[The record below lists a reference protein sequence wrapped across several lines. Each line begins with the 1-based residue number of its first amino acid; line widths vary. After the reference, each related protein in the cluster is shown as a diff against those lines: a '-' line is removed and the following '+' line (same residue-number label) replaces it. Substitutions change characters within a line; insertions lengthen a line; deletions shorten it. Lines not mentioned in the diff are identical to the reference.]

1 MPARAAISWLE
12 ARGWLVLAGSVRGS
26 ESVRARALAVAAAD
40 GGVAV
45 LACAGE
51 NEAVELLLNDFED
64 LGAQSGYIVDAF
76 VEDDE
81 TLCSRLA
88 EAGIVVVGAESDAG
102 FVQDALT
109 GAISEGIRMAWKQ
122 GALVL
127 LEGPAAMSA
136 GNWVLQEAES
146 CDSGLG
152 WLPGAF
158 ILPGVTDVG
167 SSPVASALLAEA
179 PAAIALG
186 IGPQSALALGPD
198 GELEIWGAQQVS
210 IALGSAWH
218 AD

>member
-12 ARGWLVLAGSVRGS
+12 ARGWLVLAGSVHGS
-26 ESVRARALAVAAAD
+26 EAVRARALAVAAAD

-51 NEAVELLLNDFED
+51 NKAVELLLNDFED

-81 TLCSRLA
+81 TLRSRLA
-88 EAGIVVVGAESDAG
+88 EAGIVVVGAELDAG
-102 FVQDALT
+102 LVQGALT
-109 GAISEGIRMAWKQ
+109 GAISEGIRMAWQQ

-127 LEGPAAMSA
+127 LEGSAAMSA
-136 GNWVLQEAES
+136 GSWVLQEAES

-152 WLPGAF
+152 WLPGA
-158 ILPGVTDVG
+158 IVLPGVTDVG

-179 PAAIALG
+179 PAAVALG

-198 GELEIWGAQQVS
+198 GELEIWGEQQVS
-210 IALGSAWH
+210 IALGTAWL
-218 AD
+218 AS

>member
-12 ARGWLVLAGSVRGS
+12 ARGWLILAGSLRGS
-26 ESVRARALAVAAAD
+26 DAVRARALAVAAAD
-40 GGVAV
+40 GGVAI

-51 NEAVELLLNDFED
+51 NEAVEQLLFDFED

-81 TLCSRLA
+81 TLRTRLA
-88 EAGIVVVGAESDAG
+88 EAGIVVVGAGSDASL
-102 FVQDALT
+102 VHDVLA
-109 GAISEGIRMAWKQ
+109 GAISEGIRMAWQQ

-136 GNWVLQEAES
+136 GSWILREAES

-152 WLPGAF
+152 WLPGAV

-167 SSPVASALLAEA
+167 SSPVANALLAAA
-179 PAAIALG
+179 PAAVALG

-210 IALGSAWH
+210 IALGTAWH
-218 AD
+218 AS